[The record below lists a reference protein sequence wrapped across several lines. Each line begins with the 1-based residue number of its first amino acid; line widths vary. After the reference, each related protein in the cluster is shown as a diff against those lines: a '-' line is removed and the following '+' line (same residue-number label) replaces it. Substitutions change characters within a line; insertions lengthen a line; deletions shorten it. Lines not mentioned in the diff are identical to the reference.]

1 MEVGLNKMRQSTDDR
16 TRAELAVSISA
27 AAVGASKED
36 VVGQGRS
43 HRVVLARQV
52 AMYLVHVAC
61 GISLSRVAAAFGRD
75 RSTVAYAVRS
85 LELRRD
91 QPEFDAWVQALEE
104 SIVRTP
110 VML

>member
-1 MEVGLNKMRQSTDDR
+1 LNRLGQTAEDR
-16 TRAELAVSISA
+16 VRAELAVSISS
-27 AAVGASKED
+27 AAVGADRED
-36 VVGQGRS
+36 VIGNGRK

-61 GISLSRVAAAFGRD
+61 GISLGRVAAAFGRD
-75 RSTVAYAVRS
+75 RSTVAYAVRA

-104 SIVRTP
+104 SIVRAP
-110 VML
+110 VMT